1 MTAVSAFIER
11 TMASRQF
18 SDDELKC
25 IFDEIKRDYS
35 NDFIL
40 MFLQMHIET
49 MERCVQL
56 ETRVKA
62 LEARKR

>member
-11 TMASRQF
+11 TMVSRQF